1 MRHTL
6 LALLAV
12 TACSPPEETSAAGAR
27 LEVDWTGDDTG
38 RIAGR
43 AAAEWC
49 DSLRVLEIRV
59 IQGDSGLAIALY
71 PSDSIRPDS
80 YPLRQRARVDST
92 RPGSAVALRWFAET
106 TIKGFRG
113 DSGTV
118 VVQTGAQG
126 LGGRFE
132 ARLQSVNDADRLR
145 LRGSFRDIPVVPAAV
160 GCGVPAREVSDSDNL
175 TDLDE
180 VADSGDVD

>member
-6 LALLAV
+6 LAVLAV
-12 TACSPPEETSAAGAR
+12 TACSRPEKTAAAGAR
-27 LEVDWTGDDTG
+27 LEADWTGDDTG

-71 PSDSIRPDS
+71 PFDSVRPDS
-80 YPLRQRARVDST
+80 YPLRQKARVDST

-106 TIKGFRG
+106 AIKGFRG

-126 LGGRFE
+126 VGGRFE

-145 LRGSFRDIPVVPAAV
+145 LRGSFRDVPVAAGAV
-160 GCGVPAREVSDSDNL
+160 GCGVPAREVIDSDNVG
-175 TDLDE
+175 DLGE
-180 VADSGDVD
+180 VSDSGDVD